1 VADGFCVGQDT
12 ITVLS
17 APDYP
22 PFADVELCPGEREVL
37 VVPFAASEVVW
48 SNGTT
53 ENSLVAET
61 PGIYWY
67 AAQDGF
73 GCSYTDT
80 VVVTFAAVPDEEPFI
95 PNVFT
100 PNGDGKNERYLPV
113 NIDDSSFS
121 MDIYNRWGMKVYG
134 SVNSTVGW
142 NGKLDNSG
150 EPVPD
155 GTYFVVLTYSAY
167 CDNKQP
173 VTVTGH
179 VTLLR

>member
-1 VADGFCVGQDT
+1 MKTSTLRWILVAVVAAIALAGGLYFGQQRA
-12 ITVLS
+12 
-17 APDYP
+17 APPKAGPAQPAAAAAIANLALPDP
-22 PFADVELCPGEREVL
+22 QGKEQRLDQWRGKVL
-37 VVPFAASEVVW
+37 VVNFWATWCAP
-48 SNGTT
+48 
-53 ENSLVAET
+53 
-61 PGIYWY
+61 
-67 AAQDGF
+67 
-73 GCSYTDT
+73 CR
-80 VVVTFAAVPDEEPFI
+80 EEMPEFI
-95 PNVFT
+95 RWC
-100 PNGDGKNERYLPV
+100 NERDLPV

-134 SVNSTVGW
+134 SVNSSVGW